1 MNLTAGESLLS
12 ENDVSSS
19 SYLDQFTLDLQ
30 STQSF
35 SSQFRNRRWMSADLT
50 ASTVGAEDNASST
63 SDLLELLQR
72 RRSSMS
78 VLREPIPATMQLE
91 LALLW
96 RTMDILRFS
105 VGIPGAMQSFY
116 KELSR
121 TISTVRPLSLSK
133 FSCAYE
139 DQQPTVTSSG
149 SKIQQSLVSIEPETT
164 SIGGCSNEDGLFL
177 VPELAYLK
185 PGSTFEKDEVND
197 PLGLVQKL
205 SDAAERI
212 AMTVPLAERGVFYSF
227 YLAMAVKSGR
237 LSLLLRGACLLSMEG
252 SPAHPM
258 EFYDSNGF
266 KDVDISLLKDIVEH
280 VRHHATS
287 NSKRQKDVVK
297 TANAFT
303 TTAPSQGEKPAIVL
317 SFGKADHGK
326 LGLGDTQVCQ
336 NFVDFLYNLTDA
348 HFFITWF
355 CCWYGV
361 FALILDLA
369 SYIV

>member
-1 MNLTAGESLLS
+1 MNLTAGES
-12 ENDVSSS
+12 ENDVFP
-19 SYLDQFTLDLQ
+19 YLEQFTHDLQ

-35 SSQFRNRRWMSADLT
+35 SSQFRHRRWISAD
-50 ASTVGAEDNASST
+50 STISTGGDASST
-63 SDLLELLQR
+63 LDLLELLQR

-78 VLREPIPATMQLE
+78 MLREPIPATMQLE

-116 KELSR
+116 KELTR

-139 DQQPTVTSSG
+139 NQSTATSSK
-149 SKIQQSLVSIEPETT
+149 SKTQQSLVSIEPETT
-164 SIGGCSNEDGLFL
+164 TVGGCSNEDGLFL

-185 PGSTFEKDEVND
+185 LGSTFEKDEVND

-212 AMTVPLAERGVFYSF
+212 AMTVPLAGRGVFYSF

-237 LSLLLRGACLLSMEG
+237 LSLLLRGACLLSMEESPDHSMG
-252 SPAHPM
+252 S
-258 EFYDSNGF
+258 YDSNGF
-266 KDVDISLLKDIVEH
+266 KDVDITLLKDIVEH
-280 VRHHATS
+280 VCHSATTTS

-326 LGLGDTQVCQ
+326 LGLGDTQVCMS
-336 NFVDFLYNLTDA
+336 NPHLWVVLLLL
-348 HFFITWF
+348 F
-355 CCWYGV
+355 C
-361 FALILDLA
+361 
-369 SYIV
+369 